1 MYRSVM
7 APLCVSALVVRAFV
21 ASALAARA
29 LATHALALLPL
40 LGSSVAAQRPVDV
53 ELGPECGTRMCVR
66 APCPQPPPCTTRGVE
81 RTSREVRVTLDGRV
95 LRYEVTEQWTNH
107 GRAIGEADYVLPLP
121 RGAAFEDLALEIDGE
136 MVTGEALAAGEARRI
151 YEEIVRQRRDPALV
165 EWMGLG
171 VLRTRIFPIQPGET
185 RTVKVRFRAVAEREG
200 DALRVDVPAPRG
212 QGTTSGTALSLRWPA
227 GEGFGEAWSPTHR
240 VVVGRDGERRTARVM
255 DANGTVTMLIPVRDN
270 DRAAISVLTH
280 APQGEDGYALITLTP
295 PLLVRRSTARDITFV
310 IDVSGSMAGEKLA
323 QAKAAGRQLLGSLG
337 PEDRFRII
345 AFSSDV
351 NEFRDG
357 WTAATSVE
365 RGRAE
370 AWISELRAVGGTNIA
385 GALESALE
393 ADERAGRL
401 ALVLFLTDGAP
412 TVGERRA
419 DRLAARAGELRGAR
433 RVFTFGLGADVNAS
447 LLEQVALDGAG
458 TAHFVRP
465 EEDVERVVGVVAQ
478 RLSRPVA
485 TNLRV
490 RASGVQLHALQPA
503 GRLDLFAGQE
513 LTVLAR
519 YRRSATPVAFGQES
533 GGRITITGDTPDG
546 PVTWVAQAQ
555 FPARRTG
562 DAFVGRLWATQRV
575 GWLSAERSRNGA
587 SPELDGE
594 MRQLGEKWGIPT
606 ELTSYLVL
614 EPGMQVPQRQNGL
627 RRGDAERIID
637 SPNSIST
644 VSPRSGDA
652 RASGGVAGGVASGAA
667 SPSPTTGMV
676 AAERKE
682 TEFDRAKQAA
692 SMRES
697 RTVADL
703 AAANTETS
711 RRAASRSFTL
721 VDSTWVDARPAGIG
735 ARVVT
740 VKPFSPAYFTLME
753 RVAELRELFGV
764 GERMEIHGR
773 AVTIRLA
780 ADGAARLDE
789 AALTAITR
797 DW

>member
-7 APLCVSALVVRAFV
+7 QPLVLRRFLVR
-21 ASALAARA
+21 
-29 LATHALALLPL
+29 ALALLPVL
-40 LGSSVAAQRPVDV
+40 AAPVAAQRAADV
-53 ELGPECGTRMCVR
+53 VLGPECGTRMCVS

-81 RTSREVRVTLDGRV
+81 RSSREVRVTLEGRV

-107 GRAIGEADYVLPLP
+107 GRSIGEADYVLPLP
-121 RGAAFEDLALEIDGE
+121 KGAAFEDLALEIDGE
-136 MVTGEALAAGEARRI
+136 MVTGEALAAGEARRV

-212 QGTTSGTALSLRWPA
+212 QGTNSGTALSLRWPA
-227 GEGFGEAWSPTHR
+227 GDGFGEAWSPTHR

-295 PLLVRRSTARDITFV
+295 PVLVRHSTARDITFV

-337 PEDRFRII
+337 AEDRFRII
-345 AFSSDV
+345 AFSNDV
-351 NEFRDG
+351 DEFRDG
-357 WTAATSVE
+357 WTAATSIE
-365 RGRAE
+365 RRRAE
-370 AWISELRAVGGTNIA
+370 AWLSELRAVGGTNIA

-393 ADERAGRL
+393 PDERTGRL

-419 DRLAARAGELRGAR
+419 ERLAARAAELRGAR

-490 RASGVQLHALQPA
+490 RASGVQLHAIQPA

-519 YRRSATPVAFGQES
+519 YRRSAIPMGFGQEN

-575 GWLSAERSRNGA
+575 GWLSAERRRNGA

-614 EPGMQVPQRQNGL
+614 EPGMQVTQRQNGL
-627 RRGDAERIID
+627 RRDQSARIID
-637 SPNSIST
+637 TPNAPTTTLGST
-644 VSPRSGDA
+644 DA
-652 RASGGVAGGVASGAA
+652 LASRGVAGGVASPSATGAA
-667 SPSPTTGMV
+667 

-692 SMRES
+692 TMRES
-697 RTVADL
+697 RSMSDFVT
-703 AAANTETS
+703 ANTETS
-711 RRAASRSFTL
+711 RRTATRSFTL
-721 VDSTWVDARPAGIG
+721 VDSTWVDARSAVAD

-753 RVAELRELFGV
+753 RVGELRELFGV

>member
-1 MYRSVM
+1 MSSSV
-7 APLCVSALVVRAFV
+7 
-21 ASALAARA
+21 ARA
-29 LATHALALLPL
+29 LMALPFLA
-40 LGSSVAAQRPVDV
+40 SSVAAQRQTDV
-53 ELGPECGTRMCVR
+53 IGPECGVRMCVR

-81 RTSREVRVTLDGRV
+81 RTSREVRITLDGRV

-107 GRAIGEADYVLPLP
+107 GRSIGEADYVLPLP
-121 RGAAFEDLALEIDGE
+121 KGAAFEDLALEIDGE
-136 MVTGEALAAGEARRI
+136 MVTGEALGAGEARRI

-212 QGTTSGTALSLRWPA
+212 QGTAGANSGTALSLRWPA

-240 VVVGRDGERRTARVM
+240 VVVARDGERRTARVM
-255 DANGTVTMLIPVRDN
+255 DANGTVTLLIPVRDN

-295 PLLVRRSTARDITFV
+295 PVLVSRATSRDVTFV

-337 PEDRFRII
+337 REDRFRII
-345 AFSSDV
+345 AFSNDV
-351 NEFRDG
+351 DEFRDG
-357 WTAATSVE
+357 WTAATSAE
-365 RGRAE
+365 RSRAD
-370 AWISELRAVGGTNIA
+370 AWLSELRAVGGTNIG
-385 GALESALE
+385 GALERALE
-393 ADERAGRL
+393 ADEQRGRL
-401 ALVLFLTDGAP
+401 SLVLFLTDGAP

-419 DRLAARAGELRGAR
+419 ERLAARAAELRGAR

-478 RLSRPVA
+478 RLQRPVA

-519 YRRSATPVAFGQES
+519 YRRSAIPVAFGQEN

-555 FPARRTG
+555 FPSRRTA

-575 GWLSAERSRNGA
+575 GWLSAERRRNGA
-587 SPELDGE
+587 SEELDSE
-594 MRQLGEKWGIPT
+594 MKQLGEKWGIPT

-614 EPGMQVPQRQNGL
+614 EPGMQVP
-627 RRGDAERIID
+627 RRLDATR
-637 SPNSIST
+637 
-644 VSPRSGDA
+644 
-652 RASGGVAGGVASGAA
+652 GVAGGVASAMPA
-667 SPSPTTGMV
+667 PSAM
-676 AAERKE
+676 AAERRE
-682 TEFDRAKQAA
+682 SEFDRAKQAA
-692 SMRES
+692 TMRES
-697 RTVADL
+697 RSVGDM
-703 AAANTETS
+703 AAMNDATT
-711 RRAASRSFTL
+711 RRTATRSFTL
-721 VDSTWVDARPAGIG
+721 VDGTWVDARPAAAN

-740 VKPFSPAYFTLME
+740 VRPFSTAYFTLME
-753 RVAELRELFGV
+753 RITELREPFAL
-764 GERMEIHGR
+764 GERVEIHGR

-780 ADGAARLDE
+780 ADGAAQLDE
-789 AALTAITR
+789 AALAAVTR